1 MSVRGT
7 KTRRNDM
14 LYKKTDET
22 VLKTLEAIEFGSI
35 RIELHDG
42 RSYDFVGNAPGPA
55 AHLCIH
61 AADVLWNMAIGGDTA
76 FARDYQA
83 GKWDSDDISALVDF
97 AFRNDDALGSLVSG
111 NPLKRSFIWL
121 AGQLQPNTRRRAR
134 TNIHAHYDLGNDFY
148 ALWLDP
154 TMTYSSAVFS
164 QPGQSTEQGQ
174 LAKYDR
180 ILDRLNGRSEDVL
193 EIGCG
198 WGGFADRAISA
209 RDYRVTGLTISAA
222 QAEYARKRLKTAGA
236 QVDIRLE
243 DYRAPRRKFGSIVS
257 IEMFEA
263 VGERYWKTYFDQLKA
278 QLDTGGTAV
287 IQTITI
293 DDDYF
298 EDYRR
303 GGDAIRDCIFPGGLL
318 PSERR
323 FREEASRAGFRI
335 ADTYKFGRDYAET
348 LDRWLATFGRKR
360 QQVRDLGFDDGFI
373 RLWRFYLASCS
384 GAFRSG
390 RTDVMQVELRH
401 A

>member
-1 MSVRGT
+1 
-7 KTRRNDM
+7 M

-35 RIELHDG
+35 RIELHNG
-42 RSYDFVGNAPGPA
+42 RSYDFVGRAPGPA

-61 AADVLWNMAIGGDTA
+61 APDVLWNMAIGGDTA

-83 GKWDSDDISALVDF
+83 GKWDSDDIGALVDF

-111 NPLKRSFIWL
+111 NQLKRSFIWL
-121 AGQLQPNTRRRAR
+121 AGQLRPNTRRRAR

-209 RDYRVTGLTISAA
+209 RDCRVTGLTISAA

-236 QVDIRLE
+236 QADIRLE
-243 DYRAPRRKFGSIVS
+243 DYREPRGKFGSIVS

-278 QLDTGGTAV
+278 QLDIGGTAV

-323 FREEASRAGFRI
+323 FRKEASRAGFRI

-390 RTDVMQVELRH
+390 RTDVMQVELYH

>member
-1 MSVRGT
+1 
-7 KTRRNDM
+7 M

-35 RIELHDG
+35 RIELHNG
-42 RSYDFVGNAPGPA
+42 RSYDFVGRAPGPA

-61 AADVLWNMAIGGDTA
+61 APDVLWNMAIGGDTA

-83 GKWDSDDISALVDF
+83 GKWDSDDIGALVDF

-111 NPLKRSFIWL
+111 NQLKRSFIWL
-121 AGQLQPNTRRRAR
+121 AGQLRPNTRRRAR

-209 RDYRVTGLTISAA
+209 RDCRVTGLTISAA

-236 QVDIRLE
+236 QADIRLE
-243 DYRAPRRKFGSIVS
+243 DYREPRGKFGSIVS

-278 QLDTGGTAV
+278 QLDIGGTAV

-390 RTDVMQVELRH
+390 RTDVMQVELYH